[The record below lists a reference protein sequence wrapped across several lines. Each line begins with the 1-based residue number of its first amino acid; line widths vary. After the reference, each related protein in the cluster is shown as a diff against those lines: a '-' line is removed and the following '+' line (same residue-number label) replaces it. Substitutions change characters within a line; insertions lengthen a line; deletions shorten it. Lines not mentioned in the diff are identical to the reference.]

1 MDLAVGLLAGQSP
14 SFATNLATG
23 TAGALQGMSEQER
36 ARRERERG
44 LRTSALETAIGEMD
58 AEREA
63 AARAAE
69 SRLDFERDVILKGME
84 SDGGS
89 GAGFRNARNIAEQA
103 IMVEDNIKES
113 IETLGVPEQY
123 KDNQQAYI
131 TNERNKRM
139 LEYVDT
145 LGKQGTLVD
154 PRQRASLGQ
163 QYMYKDVDPENPSA
177 GRFPVVRSS
186 RELSFILP
194 GQSYLKLDPETG
206 GYTRE
211 TKPADE

>member
-23 TAGALQGMSEQER
+23 TAGALQGMSEREQ

-69 SRLDFERDVILKGME
+69 SRLEFERQKILKGME

-89 GAGFRNARNIAEQA
+89 GSGFRNARNVAEQA
-103 IMVEDNIKES
+103 LLEEKKIKED
-113 IETLGVPEQY
+113 IEINGVPE
-123 KDNQQAYI
+123 KFKNNRQAYI
-131 TNERNKRM
+131 TNERNKQM

-145 LGKQGTLVD
+145 LGIQGTIED
-154 PRQRASLGQ
+154 PRMRASLGQ
-163 QYMYKDVDPENPSA
+163 QYMYKDVDPEDPSA
-177 GRFPVVRSS
+177 GRFPVVRSP

-194 GQSYLKLDPETG
+194 GQSYLKLDPQTG
-206 GYTRE
+206 KYTRQ